1 MLTVLSCNDICKQIL
16 YVFIFTELKMFY
28 LRMVKG
34 VSILEMPRVVVLKRT
49 AFMTR
54 LLYEI

>member
-1 MLTVLSCNDICKQIL
+1 
-16 YVFIFTELKMFY
+16 MFY